1 MELWRRSA
9 FWVIWARANRMTIDR
24 DQCSFMMVGESEWD
38 WQIVLPLLNTGHGL
52 FKHKVIH
59 KEWKKREGT
68 RHICMISQ
76 RALSV
81 DILGCC
87 SVVKSCLTLQRH
99 GLQHARLPCPSLSPR
114 IFSSSCSWSRWCHP
128 TIPFSVIPFSTCPQ
142 SFPASGFFP
151 VSWPFTSGDQS
162 IGALASVSVLPMNI
176 QGWYIG
182 SFLNI

>member
-9 FWVIWARANRMTIDR
+9 FWVIWARVNRMTIDR

-99 GLQHARLPCPSLSPR
+99 GLQHARLPCPSPTPGACSNPCP
-114 IFSSSCSWSRWCHP
+114 SSWWCHP
-128 TIPFSVIPFSTCPQ
+128 NISYSVSPCSSCLQ
-142 SFPASGFFP
+142 SFAATWVFS
-151 VSWPFTSGDQS
+151 S
-162 IGALASVSVLPMNI
+162 
-176 QGWYIG
+176 
-182 SFLNI
+182 